1 MTVRELKD
9 FIFECY
15 LAELRRQHGRVALT
29 EDKDKENNMVFGE
42 AGDRLPDATD
52 QMLAK
57 FPTLKHALIR
67 LHSEQYPEFVAG
79 IEWVSPKP
87 TMFRIK
93 LTNGQDYTLKWLGKD
108 FEANISGKDYYL
120 GQLVGFQQALRKLSD
135 LYQEGPISNG
145 EDEEAPEE
153 GGGAGDEG
161 SFGGGGGG
169 DFPGGGEAGFEGGS
183 EGEEENSESGDEE
196 GGGEDMSNQDIDFE
210 ADDI

>member
-15 LAELRRQHGRVALT
+15 LSELRRQCGRVALT

-42 AGDRLPDATD
+42 AGDQLPDATD

-135 LYQEGPISNG
+135 LYQEGPIPG
-145 EDEEAPEE
+145 EGEETGEE
-153 GGGAGDEG
+153 GPDSDRASRGR
-161 SFGGGGGG
+161 GG
-169 DFPGGGEAGFEGGS
+169 DFPGGADFGGPEGGEESSEAG
-183 EGEEENSESGDEE
+183 EENSEAGDE
-196 GGGEDMSNQDIDFE
+196 GGEDISNQDIDFE

>member
-1 MTVRELKD
+1 MTVRELKEI
-9 FIFECY
+9 IFECY
-15 LAELRRQHGRVALT
+15 LTSLRRKYDRSLLR

-42 AGDRLPDATD
+42 AGEQLQDATD

-67 LHSEQYPEFVAG
+67 LHSEQYPEFVSG

-87 TMFRIK
+87 SIFRIK

-120 GQLVGFQQALRKLSD
+120 GQLVGFQQALRKLSE
-135 LYQEGPISNG
+135 LYQEGPISSG
-145 EDEEAPEE
+145 EEEEPE
-153 GGGAGDEG
+153 GGEGADGGG
-161 SFGGGGGG
+161 SAGGGG
-169 DFPGGGEAGFEGGS
+169 DFPGGADFAGP
-183 EGEEENSESGDEE
+183 EGEEGSEESGEEESPESGDEE
-196 GGGEDMSNQDIDFE
+196 EDMSSQDIDFE